1 MSILVEEQEEEKAV
15 VVEGVPICGANF
27 SSLLWIRYTTLIKYT
42 IKQEI
47 GFTLKMLTN
56 NNSRMNPNNN
66 HIPNIQ
72 EERDIELENIIGNLM
87 IAQYQVDKL
96 RSRLSEKIGGYLS
109 ASNKK
114 TSTNIFKHNDK
125 WYKISMRVD
134 EMSADD
140 NPDISSQ
147 LKE

>member
-1 MSILVEEQEEEKAV
+1 MQINNNSNRQ
-15 VVEGVPICGANF
+15 N
-27 SSLLWIRYTTLIKYT
+27 
-42 IKQEI
+42 
-47 GFTLKMLTN
+47 TN
-56 NNSRMNPNNN
+56 NNN
-66 HIPNIQ
+66 IPNLE

-96 RSRLSEKIGGYLS
+96 RSRLGERIGGYGS

-114 TSTNIFKHNDK
+114 TSTNIFKYNDK

-134 EMSADD
+134 EMSVDH
-140 NPDISSQ
+140 PDISSQ